1 MDRVENVDVD
11 RVENV
16 NRVGNVESATESPK
30 GPVYRNL
37 KPFGEPFQG
46 RYGIMDWISS
56 DRNLRS
62 AVLWLLN
69 LGDGRNDLA
78 AVAAQSNLPMGLLED
93 AAAQLVAVGLLAPL

>member
-1 MDRVENVDVD
+1 
-11 RVENV
+11 
-16 NRVGNVESATESPK
+16 
-30 GPVYRNL
+30 
-37 KPFGEPFQG
+37 
-46 RYGIMDWISS
+46 MDWISS